1 MKYEEAKEIV
11 RKHEKVVNQKKY
23 KEKGYHEYEIYD
35 RFAIGKSKWLKK
47 WESNI

>member
-35 RFAIGKSKWLKK
+35 RFAIGKSKCKEK
-47 WESNI
+47 ENSVV